1 MSNSRLNINIP
12 TPLLERVEEYAEK
25 HYINKTS
32 AICVLLATALE
43 LELSESTEQKQKEE
57 L

>member
-1 MSNSRLNINIP
+1 MSNSRLNINVP
-12 TPLLERVEEYAEK
+12 SPLLERVEEYADK

-32 AICVLLATALE
+32 AICVLLSTA
-43 LELSESTEQKQKEE
+43 LELSESTEQKPKEE

>member
-1 MSNSRLNINIP
+1 MDNSRLNINIP
-12 TPLLERVEEYAEK
+12 TALLQRVELYAK
-25 HYINKTS
+25 QHYINKTS

-43 LELSESTEQKQKEE
+43 LSESTEQKQKEE

>member
-1 MSNSRLNINIP
+1 MNNSRLNINIP

-32 AICVLLATALE
+32 AICVLLSTA
-43 LELSESTEQKQKEE
+43 LELSESTDQKQKEE

>member
-1 MSNSRLNINIP
+1 MNNSRLNINIP
-12 TPLLERVEEYAEK
+12 TPLLEKVEEYAEK
-25 HYINKTS
+25 HFINKTS

-43 LELSESTEQKQKEE
+43 LSERSEQKQKEE

>member
-43 LELSESTEQKQKEE
+43 LSESTEHKQKEE

>member
-1 MSNSRLNINIP
+1 MNNSRLNINIP
-12 TPLLERVEEYAEK
+12 IPLLERVEEYAEK

-43 LELSESTEQKQKEE
+43 LSDSSKKKKKEE

>member
-43 LELSESTEQKQKEE
+43 LSESTEKKQKEE